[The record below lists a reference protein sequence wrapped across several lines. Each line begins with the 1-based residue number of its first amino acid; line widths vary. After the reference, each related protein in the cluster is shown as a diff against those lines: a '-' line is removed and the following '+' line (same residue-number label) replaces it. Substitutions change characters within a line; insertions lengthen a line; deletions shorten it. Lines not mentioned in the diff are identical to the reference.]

1 MASKSRASV
10 IDNSG
15 ETDFNKSD
23 KTAATK
29 NDVNNITVKVA
40 AMGHFVA
47 YYLDLIE
54 FVSAV
59 DDEEFSRRFHDLRNY
74 VYGKIGLPTDAGDIV
89 GEYVVYEI
97 ES

>member
-1 MASKSRASV
+1 MK
-10 IDNSG
+10 NY
-15 ETDFNKSD
+15 D
-23 KTAATK
+23 KTPSANK
-29 NDVNNITVKVA
+29 NKDKSNQSVTTVKVSA
-40 AMGHFVA
+40 LWHFVA

-59 DDEEFSRRFHDLRNY
+59 NDEEFFRRFHDLRNY

-89 GEYVVYEI
+89 GEYVVYEL

>member
-1 MASKSRASV
+1 MEKNNKTSK
-10 IDNSG
+10 
-15 ETDFNKSD
+15 KSKNNEQTSNVVH
-23 KTAATK
+23 KT
-29 NDVNNITVKVA
+29 TVKVS
-40 AMGHFVA
+40 AMWHFVA

-59 DDEEFSRRFHDLRNY
+59 NDEEFFRRFHDLRNY

-89 GEYVVYEI
+89 GEYVVYEL